1 MLTPAVLDAFS
12 DELRK
17 VAYNEAFLARKMLG
31 TAKSLGKAKALPKAA
46 KPPPVPV
53 QALGRGK
60 SRRLTPGAQA
70 AGAKRDSDLSQ
81 IENMILAKGSR

>member
-1 MLTPAVLDAFS
+1 MLTPAVMDAFS

-17 VAYNEAFLARKMLG
+17 IAYNEAFLARKMMG
-31 TAKSLGKAKALPKAA
+31 AAKSLGKAKAAPKAAA

-53 QALGRGK
+53 QAIGRGK

-70 AGAKRDSDLSQ
+70 AGAKRDKDLSQ
-81 IENMILAKGSR
+81 IENMIMARG